1 MIGTALSAALRAGGH
16 EVIGLSRNPGPGDV
30 RWNPALGELDFALL
44 EGVDAVVH
52 LAGASIAG
60 GRWTEKRK
68 QLIRDSR
75 VAITSWLAESLA
87 RLDRKPAVLVSASA
101 VGIYGN
107 RGDELLDENSAPG
120 SDFLA
125 QLVVDWEQAADAAR
139 QEGIRVVHPRFGI
152 VLSSQGGALAKMLP
166 PFRLGLGGPIGGGE
180 QWMSWI
186 TLGDVIGGIDHALAD
201 ESLSGPVNFTTPNP
215 VRNKDFVQA
224 LGGAVHRPAVIPLPA
239 FALRLAFGEMADA
252 TLLASQRVMPVKLTA
267 SGYVTRH
274 PEIGAAIAAS
284 LK

>member
-60 GRWTEKRK
+60 GRWTETRK

-166 PFRLGLGGPIGGGE
+166 PFRRGLGGPIGSGE

>member
-274 PEIGAAIAAS
+274 PEIGAAIAAA

>member
-166 PFRLGLGGPIGGGE
+166 PFRLGLGGPIGSGE